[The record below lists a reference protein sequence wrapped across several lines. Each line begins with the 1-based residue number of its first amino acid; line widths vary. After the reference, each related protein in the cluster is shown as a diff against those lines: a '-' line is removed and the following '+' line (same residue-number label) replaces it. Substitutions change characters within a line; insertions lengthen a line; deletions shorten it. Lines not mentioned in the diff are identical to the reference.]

1 MRKQQ
6 KKSLFLGAAASL
18 ALLGA
23 CNDYLTG
30 QDGEPTGPIKVLR
43 LTLIDFSANTGHLVF
58 TDTSVPSDCTLPQY
72 KDLKQC
78 TNDPFM
84 DTYGVK
90 KSPPNPDSLRRLRV
104 VFNKAPL
111 LDLDA
116 PNRGFNTT
124 ELELVPESGVPTDLK
139 LVDQKVISLA
149 CTNCSTD
156 PTLGAGIPLTYN
168 SLQLTGSDLS
178 PDPSQ
183 FPYGPG
189 LQMEVLTSCTS
200 TTNKFKCDKIGLTK
214 TTVDPLAALEPDAS
228 YTVQLSKGLSGRDKN
243 PVLMDDRAMALLS
256 FRTEPFQTNS
266 VGNGDGASD
275 AEVRPG
281 MSGSGTASDPYMVA
295 DSLVALDGAISI
307 ALNAAVDPSRLNGTS
322 ATATVSVNGGAATPV
337 PLVVSPNAGGDCGN
351 LRSIYVAP
359 AGGAAWATPSKPDT
373 DDVVVTI
380 TLKGAA
386 IYDLSQIKGHPL
398 GKGIHTMGKDI
409 VIRAKLLKG
418 ATPMDYA
425 GVPSSAVEDPNNC

>member
-1 MRKQQ
+1 MKKHR
-6 KKSLFLGAAASL
+6 KSLFLGAAASL
-18 ALLGA
+18 MLLGA
-23 CNDYLTG
+23 CNDNLTG
-30 QDGEPTGPIKVLR
+30 QDGEPTGPLKVLR
-43 LTLIDFSANTGHLVF
+43 LTLIDFGINTGHLVF

-104 VFNKAPL
+104 VFNKPPL

-116 PNRGFNTT
+116 PSRGANST
-124 ELELVPESGVPTDLK
+124 ELELVPDSGVPTDLK

-156 PTLGAGIPLTYN
+156 NGAVGIPLTYN

-200 TTNKFKCDKIGLTK
+200 AANKFKCDKIGLTSK
-214 TTVDPLAALEPDAS
+214 TVDPLAALEPDSS
-228 YTVQLSKGLSGRDKN
+228 YTVMLSKGLAGRDQQKI
-243 PVLMDDRAMALLS
+243 MIDDRATSLLS
-256 FRTEPFQTNS
+256 FRTEPFQVNT
-266 VGNGDGASD
+266 VGNGDGESGK
-275 AEVRPG
+275 EVRAG
-281 MSGSGTASDPYMVA
+281 ESGTGSSTDPYTVA
-295 DSLVALDGAISI
+295 DGLVAIDGAIEISV
-307 ALNAAVDPSRLNGTS
+307 NAAVDYSRLNGTS
-322 ATATVSVNGGAATPV
+322 ATAQVSVNGGAPKAV
-337 PLVVSPNAGGDCGN
+337 AVIVSPNVADDCGS

-359 AGGAAWATPSKPDT
+359 ASGGAWATLTNPMT
-373 DDVVVTI
+373 DEVVVTV

-386 IYDLSQIKGHPL
+386 VYDLSQVKGHPI
-398 GKGIHTMGKDI
+398 GKGTHTMGKDI
-409 VIRAKLLKG
+409 VIRAKLLQG

-425 GVPSSAVEDPNNC
+425 GVPSSAVADPNNC

>member
-1 MRKQQ
+1 MKKR
-6 KKSLFLGAAASL
+6 KKSLFLGAVASL
-18 ALLGA
+18 MLLGA

-30 QDGEPTGPIKVLR
+30 QDGEPTGPLKVVR
-43 LTLIDFSANTGHLVF
+43 LTLIDFGLNTGHLVF

-84 DTYGVK
+84 DMYGVK

-104 VFNKAPL
+104 VFNKTPL

-116 PNRGFNTT
+116 PSRGLNST
-124 ELELVPESGVPTDLK
+124 ELELVPESGVPTDLM
-139 LVDQKVISLA
+139 LVDQKVIGLS

-156 PTLGAGIPLTYN
+156 NGQVGIPLTYN

-200 TTNKFKCDKIGLTK
+200 AANKFKCDKIGLTSK
-214 TTVDPLAALEPDAS
+214 NVDPLAALEPDSS
-228 YTVQLSKGLSGRDKN
+228 YTVTLSKGLAGRDKERIA
-243 PVLMDDRAMALLS
+243 LDDRATALLS
-256 FRTEPFQTNS
+256 FRTEPLQINS
-266 VGNGDGASD
+266 VGNGDHDHST
-275 AEVRPG
+275 EVRG
-281 MSGSGTASDPYMVA
+281 GESGTGTASDPYKIT
-295 DSLVALDGAISI
+295 DDQIPLDGAIEIATNASI
-307 ALNAAVDPSRLNGTS
+307 DYSRLNGTS
-322 ATATVSVNGGAATPV
+322 ATAEVSVNGGAPKAV
-337 PLVVSPNAGGDCGN
+337 AVIVSPNVDGDCGN

-359 AGGAAWATPSKPDT
+359 VGGVNWATPTNPMT
-373 DDVVVTI
+373 DEVVVTV

-386 IYDLSQIKGHPL
+386 VYDLSQVKGHPL
-398 GKGIHTMGKDI
+398 GKGIHTMGKDL

-418 ATPMDYA
+418 SAPADYA
-425 GVPSSAVEDPNNC
+425 GVPSNLIKDPNNC

>member
-1 MRKQQ
+1 MKKHR
-6 KKSLFLGAAASL
+6 KSLFLGAAASL
-18 ALLGA
+18 MLLGA
-23 CNDYLTG
+23 CNDNLTG
-30 QDGEPTGPIKVLR
+30 QDGEPTGPLKVLR
-43 LTLIDFSANTGHLVF
+43 LTLIDFGINTGHLVF

-104 VFNKAPL
+104 VFNKPPL

-116 PNRGFNTT
+116 PSRGANST
-124 ELELVPESGVPTDLK
+124 ELELVPDSGVPTDLK

-156 PTLGAGIPLTYN
+156 NGAVGIPLTYN

-200 TTNKFKCDKIGLTK
+200 AANKFNCDKIGLTSK
-214 TTVDPLAALEPDAS
+214 TVDPLAALEPDSS
-228 YTVQLSKGLSGRDKN
+228 YTVMLSKGLAGRDQQKI
-243 PVLMDDRAMALLS
+243 LIDDRATSLLS
-256 FRTEPFQTNS
+256 FRTEPFQINT
-266 VGNGDGASD
+266 VGNGDGASGS
-275 AEVRPG
+275 EVRAG
-281 MSGSGTASDPYMVA
+281 ESGTGSSTDPYKVA
-295 DSLVALDGAISI
+295 DDLVAIDGAIEI
-307 ALNAAVDPSRLNGTS
+307 AVNAAVDYSRLNGTS
-322 ATATVSVNGGAATPV
+322 ATAQVSVNGGAPKAV
-337 PLVVSPNAGGDCGN
+337 AVIVSPNVADDCGS

-359 AGGAAWATPSKPDT
+359 ASGGAWATLTNPMT
-373 DDVVVTI
+373 DEVVVTV

-386 IYDLSQIKGHPL
+386 VYDLSQVTGHPI

-425 GVPSSAVEDPNNC
+425 GVPSSAVADPNNC

>member
-1 MRKQQ
+1 MKKH
-6 KKSLFLGAAASL
+6 KKSLFLGATASL
-18 ALLGA
+18 LLLGA
-23 CNDYLTG
+23 CNDHLTG
-30 QDGEPTGPIKVLR
+30 QDGEPEGPLKVLR
-43 LTLIDFSANTGHLVF
+43 LTLIDFGLNTGHLVF
-58 TDTSVPSDCTLPQY
+58 TDTSVPSDCTLPQF

-116 PNRGFNTT
+116 PSRGATST
-124 ELELVPESGVPTDLK
+124 ELELVPDSGVPTDLK
-139 LVDQKVISLA
+139 LVDQKVIGLA
-149 CTNCSTD
+149 CSNCSTE
-156 PTLGAGIPLTYN
+156 TTGEVGIPLTYN

-200 TTNKFKCDKIGLTK
+200 AANAFKCAKIGLTTK
-214 TTVDPLAALEPDAS
+214 TVDPLAALEPDAS
-228 YTVQLSKGLSGRDKN
+228 YTVMMSKGLAGRDQQKIQ
-243 PVLMDDRAMALLS
+243 LDDRAMSLLT
-256 FRTEPFQTNS
+256 FRTEPFQVNT
-266 VGNGDGASD
+266 VGNGDGEHS

-281 MSGSGTASDPYMVA
+281 EVGTGSTADPYVVSDDLIA
-295 DSLVALDGAISI
+295 IDGALEV

-322 ATATVSVNGGAATPV
+322 ATAMVSVNGGAGTAVPV
-337 PLVVSPNAGGDCGN
+337 IMSPNVDGDCGN

-359 AGGAAWATPSKPDT
+359 ASGGDWTTRTNPMT
-373 DDVVVTI
+373 DEVVLTV

-386 IYDLSQIKGHPL
+386 IYDLSQLKGHPA

-418 ATPMDYA
+418 ATPGDYH
-425 GVPSSAVEDPNNC
+425 GIPSSLVSDPNNC

>member
-1 MRKQQ
+1 MVKQ

-23 CNDYLTG
+23 CNDNRTG
-30 QDGEPTGPIKVLR
+30 QDGEPVGPLKVLR
-43 LTLIDFSANTGHLVF
+43 LTLIDFGVNTGHLVF
-58 TDTSVPSDCTLPQY
+58 TDTSVPSDCTLPQF

-78 TNDPFM
+78 TTDPFM
-84 DTYGVK
+84 DMYGVK
-90 KSPPNPDSLRRLRV
+90 KSPPNPDSARRIRV
-104 VFNKAPL
+104 VFDKAPL

-116 PNRGFNTT
+116 TKRGMSTT

-156 PTLGAGIPLTYN
+156 SALGDGIPLTYN

-178 PDPSQ
+178 PDPSA

-200 TTNKFKCDKIGLTK
+200 ATNKFKCDKIGLTK
-214 TTVDPLAALEPDAS
+214 ANVDPFAALEPDGS
-228 YTVQLSKGLSGRDKN
+228 YVIKLSAGLAGRDGN
-243 PVLMDDRAMALLS
+243 RISLDDRAMSLLS
-256 FRTEPFQTNS
+256 FRTESFQSNAI
-266 VGNGDGASD
+266 GNGDGEHAT
-275 AEVRPG
+275 EVRD
-281 MSGSGTASDPYMVA
+281 GSAGDGSVSSPFVMA
-295 DSLVALDGAISI
+295 DDLVAIGGAFEV

-322 ATATVSVNGGAATPV
+322 ATATVSVNGGAAQAVPV
-337 PLVVSPNAGGDCGN
+337 VVSPNWGGDCGN

-359 AGGAAWATPSKPDT
+359 AAGADWAAPADI
-373 DDVVVTI
+373 DNDEVVVTV

-386 IYDLSQIKGHPL
+386 IYDLSQIKGHPF
-398 GKGIHTMGKDI
+398 GMGIHTMGKDI
-409 VIRAKLLKG
+409 VIRAKLAKG
-418 ATPMDYA
+418 ATAADYA
-425 GVPSSAVEDPNNC
+425 GALSADIGDPNNC

>member
-1 MRKQQ
+1 MKKH

-18 ALLGA
+18 LLLGA

-30 QDGEPTGPIKVLR
+30 QDGEPTGPLKVLR
-43 LTLIDFSANTGHLVF
+43 LTLIDFSVNTGHLVF

-104 VFNKAPL
+104 VFNKPPL

-116 PNRGFNTT
+116 PSRGATST

-139 LVDQKVISLA
+139 LVDQKVITLA

-156 PTLGAGIPLTYN
+156 NGASGIPLTYN

-200 TTNKFKCDKIGLTK
+200 ATNKFKCDKIGLTK

-228 YTVQLSKGLSGRDKN
+228 YTVMLSKGLAGRDQQR
-243 PVLMDDRAMALLS
+243 VLIDDRATALLS
-256 FRTEPFQTNS
+256 FRTEPFQVNT
-266 VGNGDGASD
+266 VGNGDGASGN
-275 AEVRPG
+275 EVRPG
-281 MSGSGTASDPYMVA
+281 ENGSGTASDPYKVP
-295 DSLVALDGAISI
+295 DDLVAIDGAIEV
-307 ALNAAVDPSRLNGTS
+307 AVNASVDYSRLNGTS
-322 ATATVSVNGGAATPV
+322 ATAQVSVNGGAPKAV
-337 PLVVSPNAGGDCGN
+337 AVIVSPNNGGDCGN
-351 LRSIYVAP
+351 LRSIFVAP
-359 AGGAAWATPSKPDT
+359 ASGGAWATVSNPMT
-373 DDVVVTI
+373 DEVVVTV

-386 IYDLSQIKGHPL
+386 VYDLSQVSGHPV

-425 GVPSSAVEDPNNC
+425 GVPSSAVTDPNNC

>member
-1 MRKQQ
+1 MKKHR
-6 KKSLFLGAAASL
+6 KSLFLGAAASL
-18 ALLGA
+18 MLLGA
-23 CNDYLTG
+23 CNDNLTG
-30 QDGEPTGPIKVLR
+30 QDGEPTGPLKVLR
-43 LTLIDFSANTGHLVF
+43 LTLIDFGINTGHLVF
-58 TDTSVPSDCTLPQY
+58 TDTSVPSDCTLAQY

-104 VFNKAPL
+104 VFNKPPL

-116 PNRGFNTT
+116 PSRGVNST

-156 PTLGAGIPLTYN
+156 NGAVGIPLTYN

-200 TTNKFKCDKIGLTK
+200 AANKFKCDKIGLTSK
-214 TTVDPLAALEPDAS
+214 TVDPLAALEPDSS
-228 YTVQLSKGLSGRDKN
+228 YSVMLSKGLAGRDQQKI
-243 PVLMDDRAMALLS
+243 LIDDRATSLLS
-256 FRTEPFQTNS
+256 FRTEPFQINS
-266 VGNGDGASD
+266 VGNGDGESGS
-275 AEVRPG
+275 EVRAG
-281 MSGSGTASDPYMVA
+281 ASGTGSSADPYTVA
-295 DSLVALDGAISI
+295 NDLVAIDGAIEI
-307 ALNAAVDPSRLNGTS
+307 TVNAAVDYSRLNGTS
-322 ATATVSVNGGAATPV
+322 ATAQVSVNGGAPKAV
-337 PLVVSPNAGGDCGN
+337 AVIVSPNVADDCGS

-359 AGGAAWATPSKPDT
+359 ASGGAWATLTNPMT
-373 DDVVVTI
+373 DEVVVTV

-386 IYDLSQIKGHPL
+386 IYDLSQLKGHPI

-425 GVPSSAVEDPNNC
+425 GVPSSAVADPNNC

>member
-1 MRKQQ
+1 MKKHR
-6 KKSLFLGAAASL
+6 KSLFLGAAASL
-18 ALLGA
+18 MLLGA
-23 CNDYLTG
+23 CNDNLTG
-30 QDGEPTGPIKVLR
+30 QDGEPTGPLKVLR
-43 LTLIDFSANTGHLVF
+43 LTLIDFGINTGHLVF

-104 VFNKAPL
+104 VFNKPPL

-116 PNRGFNTT
+116 PSRGVNST
-124 ELELVPESGVPTDLK
+124 ELELVPDSGVPTDLK

-156 PTLGAGIPLTYN
+156 NGAVGIPLTYN

-200 TTNKFKCDKIGLTK
+200 AANKFKCDKIGLTSK
-214 TTVDPLAALEPDAS
+214 TVDPLAALEPDSS
-228 YTVQLSKGLSGRDKN
+228 YTVMLSKGLAGRDQQKI
-243 PVLMDDRAMALLS
+243 MIDDRATSLLS
-256 FRTEPFQTNS
+256 FRTEPFQVNT
-266 VGNGDGASD
+266 VGNGDGESGK
-275 AEVRPG
+275 EVRAG
-281 MSGSGTASDPYMVA
+281 ESGTGSSTDPYTVA
-295 DSLVALDGAISI
+295 DGLVAIDGAIEISV
-307 ALNAAVDPSRLNGTS
+307 NAAVDYSRLHGTS
-322 ATATVSVNGGAATPV
+322 ATAQVSVNGGAPKAV
-337 PLVVSPNAGGDCGN
+337 AVIVSPNVADDCGS

-359 AGGAAWATPSKPDT
+359 ASGGAWATLTNPMT
-373 DDVVVTI
+373 DEVVVTV

-386 IYDLSQIKGHPL
+386 VYDLSQVTGHPI

-425 GVPSSAVEDPNNC
+425 GVPSSAVADPNNC

>member
-1 MRKQQ
+1 MKKHR
-6 KKSLFLGAAASL
+6 KSLFLGAAASL
-18 ALLGA
+18 MLLGA
-23 CNDYLTG
+23 CNDNLTG
-30 QDGEPTGPIKVLR
+30 QDGEPTGPLKVLR
-43 LTLIDFSANTGHLVF
+43 LTLIDFGINTGHLVF

-104 VFNKAPL
+104 VFNKPPL

-116 PNRGFNTT
+116 PSRGVNST
-124 ELELVPESGVPTDLK
+124 ELELVPDSGVPTDLK

-156 PTLGAGIPLTYN
+156 NGAVGIPLTYN

-200 TTNKFKCDKIGLTK
+200 AANKFKCDKIGLTSK
-214 TTVDPLAALEPDAS
+214 TVDPLAALEPDSS
-228 YTVQLSKGLSGRDKN
+228 YTVMLSKGLAGRDQQKI
-243 PVLMDDRAMALLS
+243 MIDDRATSLLS
-256 FRTEPFQTNS
+256 FRTEPFQVNT
-266 VGNGDGASD
+266 VGNGDGESGK
-275 AEVRPG
+275 EVRAG
-281 MSGSGTASDPYMVA
+281 ESGTGSSTDPYTVA
-295 DSLVALDGAISI
+295 DGLVAIDGAIEISV
-307 ALNAAVDPSRLNGTS
+307 NAAVDYSRLNGTS
-322 ATATVSVNGGAATPV
+322 ATAQVSVNGGAPKAV
-337 PLVVSPNAGGDCGN
+337 AVIVSPNVADDCGS

-359 AGGAAWATPSKPDT
+359 ASGGAWATLTNPMT
-373 DDVVVTI
+373 DEVVVTV

-386 IYDLSQIKGHPL
+386 VYDLSQVTGHPI

-425 GVPSSAVEDPNNC
+425 GVPSSAVADPNNC